1 MDSADMCESRLSGQ
15 QVSPQCSSSATR
27 TGAGACFQLALS
39 VPHYDWRDLDLIAVL
54 RTYINKFG
62 GGDMNRKE
70 RITLSLAIA
79 LSAMTASTAHSV
91 AYADEV
97 IKLGLSV
104 PLSGAAA
111 VWGRGGE
118 WACRKAS
125 SEIKASGG
133 VRVKGKTYNFEC
145 IAYDS
150 KFNSAD
156 GAKVAQ
162 TLLNRDGVKFIGG
175 VIGTAPS
182 EAIQALTERQGVL
195 LFTGAWGAKYK
206 GPEYPLTFTQINTP
220 YEMLPTL
227 IKYVTGAHPKAKTIV
242 LLNANDATGRET
254 EAISRPLWE
263 KAGVKVL
270 ASDYCERGTTEFQPI
285 AARLAALKP
294 DIVDLGTLPP
304 ADAGR
309 VFSELE
315 VLGFRGV
322 KVLEAGT
329 GADGLKATGGT
340 AIEGVYMG
348 AAIPF
353 EGPDVTGQQR
363 KLNDE
368 ARAYLGESLN
378 APEVS
383 FYDAA
388 YAIKAGMEQAQSVDP
403 KDVARVM
410 SKVRFKTFYG
420 GETGFGGKA
429 IYGSDQQMA
438 LPVLV
443 TQVENGKL
451 VERARYRPQ

>member
-1 MDSADMCESRLSGQ
+1 M
-15 QVSPQCSSSATR
+15 P
-27 TGAGACFQLALS
+27 AGKGFRIAVALS
-39 VPHYDWRDLDLIAVL
+39 VVWTAGVQ
-54 RTYINKFG
+54 
-62 GGDMNRKE
+62 
-70 RITLSLAIA
+70 S
-79 LSAMTASTAHSV
+79 SAC
-91 AYADEV
+91 ADEIV
-97 IKLGLSV
+97 KLGLSV
-104 PLSGAAA
+104 PLSGSAA

-118 WACRKAS
+118 WACNKAAT
-125 SEIKASGG
+125 EIRDAGG
-133 VRVKGKTYNFEC
+133 VKVKNKVYNFEC

-150 KFNSAD
+150 KFNAAD

-162 TLLNRDGVKFIGG
+162 TLLNRDGVKFIDG

-182 EAIQALTERQGVL
+182 EAMQSLSERQGVL

-206 GPEYPLTFTQINTP
+206 GPKYPLTFTQINTP
-220 YEMLPTL
+220 HEMLPTL
-227 IKYVTGAHPKAKTIV
+227 IKYVTGTHPNAKTIV

-263 KAGVKVL
+263 RAGVKVL
-270 ASDYCERGTTEFQPI
+270 ASDFSERGTTEFQPI
-285 AARLAALKP
+285 ATRIAALKP

-309 VFSELE
+309 VFSELK
-315 VLGFRGV
+315 VLGFTGV

-329 GADGLKATGGT
+329 GADGLKATGG
-340 AIEGVYMG
+340 ASIEAVYMG

-353 EGPDVTGQQR
+353 DGPAVSAHQR

-383 FYDAA
+383 FYDAT
-388 YAIKAGMEQAQSVDP
+388 YAIKAAMEQAQSIDP
-403 KDVARVM
+403 KEVARVM
-410 SKVRFKTFYG
+410 PAVKFKTFYG
-420 GETGFGGKA
+420 GETGFGGKG

-438 LPVLV
+438 LPVIV

-451 VERARYRPQ
+451 VERARFTGNHD